1 VLGAVGGMADGM
13 LALTGGVMVGF
24 IWLCAHGI

>member
-1 VLGAVGGMADGM
+1 MLGAVGGMADGM
-13 LALTGGVMVGF
+13 LALAGDVMVRF